1 MINKQDESLL
11 IYNIKANNCND
22 SLKMLINKHS
32 GICYNLILKY
42 KKYIQSKS
50 CDFQDLIDQKDYF
63 IYQAALQYNS
73 DKKIKYSTWLGNYV
87 KYQCLNCRR
96 TKFNYCSID
105 EDVNSEIEIN
115 SQREYETN
123 NLIKEKVNIIN
134 EILSSLDDKRIKK
147 IYDLRYQN
155 NKKMTFKK
163 IRMQLGISEPT
174 IKKLYQKGNKIIS
187 KKMKKVA

>member
-73 DKKIKYSTWLGNYV
+73 DKKIKYS
-87 KYQCLNCRR
+87 
-96 TKFNYCSID
+96 KFNYCSID

-134 EILSSLDDKRIKK
+134 EILSSLDDKRIKR

-163 IRMQLGISEPT
+163 ISMQLGISEPT
-174 IKKLYQKGNKIIS
+174 IKKLYQKGKKIIS